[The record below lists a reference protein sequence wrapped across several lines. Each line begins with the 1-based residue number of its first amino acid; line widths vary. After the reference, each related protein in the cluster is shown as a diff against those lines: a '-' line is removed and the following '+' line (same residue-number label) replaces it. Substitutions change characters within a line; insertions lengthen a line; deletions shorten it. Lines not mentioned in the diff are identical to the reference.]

1 MRNIAVSL
9 VTVVLGVLILIVYAT
24 VAVAAKTA
32 LARPSGHLL
41 LG

>member
-1 MRNIAVSL
+1 MRNIAVVL
-9 VTVVLGVLILIVYAT
+9 VTVVLGILIMIVYAT

-32 LARPSGHLL
+32 LARPSGRLL